1 MLSRV
6 IIPLGRVIFA
16 KTRLPTFFQMAW
28 AAQFFFCLAHNDA
41 TVNRLTTSARNLAC
55 PHDWMSHFVTSQFFT
70 KQRPSA
76 IVANQ
81 VITLATMIHVG
92 KAHLDVHTT
101 KAKLKVTQIPQED
114 IL

>member
-1 MLSRV
+1 MHSRV
-6 IIPLGRVIFA
+6 FFLVRVIFA
-16 KTRLPTFFQMAW
+16 KTRLPTFVQMAW

-41 TVNRLTTSARNLAC
+41 TVTRLTTSARNLAC

-81 VITLATMIHVG
+81 VFTLATMIHVG
-92 KAHLDVHTT
+92 KTHLDVYRT
-101 KAKLKVTQIPQED
+101 KDKLKVTQNPLEGM
-114 IL
+114 L